1 LTFKSLTE
9 TMHVPLEA
17 VMTADVVRSSLLSEA
32 VFAGLASHIEAMA
45 RGGGAMDFNG
55 FHKGNDAFQCCVP
68 DAREGLRLAL
78 RMRTAAIGFGGTAE
92 GVPLTDLRVSLGIGP
107 LAGGPHSEGRGLGAA
122 WVLSGR
128 GLETLK
134 RGDRRMWLE
143 GTDAKANIA
152 LEAVSRFVDH
162 LFLKLTVKQAE
173 VLGLLLEGLTQTE
186 VASRLSKSQSTVSSH
201 VQAMAWREVD
211 AALRLYA
218 EAVAKSEG

>member
-1 LTFKSLTE
+1 MK
-9 TMHVPLEA
+9 VPLEA
-17 VMTADVVRSSLLSEA
+17 VITGDVVHSSLLPEP
-32 VFAGLASHIEAMA
+32 VFTGLAFRIEAMA

-55 FHKGNDAFQCCVP
+55 FHKGNDAFQCRVP

-78 RMRTAAIGFGGTAE
+78 RMRTAAIGIGGTAE
-92 GVPLTDLRVSLGIGP
+92 GMPLTDLRVSLGIGSV
-107 LAGGPHSEGRGLGAA
+107 AGAPHPEGRGLGAA

-134 RGDRRMWLE
+134 RGSRRMWLE
-143 GTDAKANIA
+143 GTDAKSNIA

-162 LFLKLTVKQAE
+162 LFLKLTLKQAE

-186 VASRLSKSQSTVSSH
+186 VAQRLSKSQSTVSSH
-201 VQAMAWREVD
+201 VQAMGWREVD

-218 EAVAKSEG
+218 EAVSKSDG